1 MNLLNFM
8 SNFADEESCV
18 TYLKEQRER
27 RGVVCKH
34 CGCTKHRWD
43 AHKRCFECRNCHS
56 RQSLRSGTV
65 MQNSKLPFRYWIAT
79 MFLLMSTKKSF
90 STEEIRRQLGHKR
103 YQPVWEMVCKLR
115 DVMGKRD
122 AQYSLDG
129 QVELDDGFFTTERPE
144 EEKDTPLKRGRGSQ
158 KKSKVVVMV
167 ESAPS
172 QRHPRKGKPSKVVG
186 HLKMQVIPDLKT
198 QTVTDVAKKHL
209 EPSVELTTDDSTSYH
224 KLGEHV
230 QRHQTVISDKK
241 NVEKI
246 LPWVHIAISNAKR
259 LLLDMHHRIK
269 NEYLQYYL
277 NEFCYKFN
285 RRYFGEK
292 LFDRVVLAAISY
304 NTDFKSRTY
313 RRTTCG

>member
-1 MNLLNFM
+1 M
-8 SNFADEESCV
+8 
-18 TYLKEQRER
+18 
-27 RGVVCKH
+27 
-34 CGCTKHRWD
+34 
-43 AHKRCFECRNCHS
+43 
-56 RQSLRSGTV
+56 
-65 MQNSKLPFRYWIAT
+65 
-79 MFLLMSTKKSF
+79 
-90 STEEIRRQLGHKR
+90 
-103 YQPVWEMVCKLR
+103 
-115 DVMGKRD
+115 
-122 AQYSLDG
+122 
-129 QVELDDGFFTTERPE
+129 
-144 EEKDTPLKRGRGSQ
+144 
-158 KKSKVVVMV
+158 
-167 ESAPS
+167 
-172 QRHPRKGKPSKVVG
+172 VG

-230 QRHQTVISDKK
+230 QKHQTVISDKK

-269 NEYLQYYL
+269 HEYLQYYL

>member
-34 CGCTKHRWD
+34 CGCTEHRWD
-43 AHKRCFECRNCHS
+43 SHKRCFECRNCHS

-144 EEKDTPLKRGRGSQ
+144 EEKDTPLKKGTWQSEEVQSGGHGGKCPFAETSQERKAFQSGRTS
-158 KKSKVVVMV
+158 
-167 ESAPS
+167 EDA
-172 QRHPRKGKPSKVVG
+172 G
-186 HLKMQVIPDLKT
+186 HSRPED
-198 QTVTDVAKKHL
+198 TD
-209 EPSVELTTDDSTSYH
+209 S
-224 KLGEHV
+224 
-230 QRHQTVISDKK
+230 
-241 NVEKI
+241 
-246 LPWVHIAISNAKR
+246 
-259 LLLDMHHRIK
+259 HRCC
-269 NEYLQYYL
+269 E
-277 NEFCYKFN
+277 E
-285 RRYFGEK
+285 
-292 LFDRVVLAAISY
+292 
-304 NTDFKSRTY
+304 TP
-313 RRTTCG
+313 

>member
-1 MNLLNFM
+1 MNLLNFV

-34 CGCTKHRWD
+34 CGCTEHRWD

-79 MFLLMSTKKSF
+79 MFLLISTKKSF

-230 QRHQTVISDKK
+230 QKHQTVISGYISPSAMPRDCFWICTTGSSMSIYSITST
-241 NVEKI
+241 NSATSSTEGI
-246 LPWVHIAISNAKR
+246 SERSSSTGSSWLPSATTPISSQE
-259 LLLDMHHRIK
+259 H
-269 NEYLQYYL
+269 
-277 NEFCYKFN
+277 
-285 RRYFGEK
+285 
-292 LFDRVVLAAISY
+292 
-304 NTDFKSRTY
+304 TD
-313 RRTTCG
+313 GQHADNHLI

>member
-34 CGCTKHRWD
+34 CGCTEHRWD

-167 ESAPS
+167 ESE
-172 QRHPRKGKPSKVVG
+172 
-186 HLKMQVIPDLKT
+186 
-198 QTVTDVAKKHL
+198 TVTDVAKKHL

-230 QRHQTVISDKK
+230 QKHQTVISDKK

-269 NEYLQYYL
+269 HEYLQYYL

>member
-27 RGVVCKH
+27 RGVVC
-34 CGCTKHRWD
+34 
-43 AHKRCFECRNCHS
+43 
-56 RQSLRSGTV
+56 
-65 MQNSKLPFRYWIAT
+65 
-79 MFLLMSTKKSF
+79 
-90 STEEIRRQLGHKR
+90 
-103 YQPVWEMVCKLR
+103 
-115 DVMGKRD
+115 VMGKRD

-172 QRHPRKGKPSKVVG
+172 QRYPRKGKPSKVVG

-209 EPSVELTTDDSTSYH
+209 EPSVELTTDEDTAVGTY
-224 KLGEHV
+224 
-230 QRHQTVISDKK
+230 RHQQCQEIASGYAPQNQERVSTV
-241 NVEKI
+241 
-246 LPWVHIAISNAKR
+246 LP
-259 LLLDMHHRIK
+259 
-269 NEYLQYYL
+269 
-277 NEFCYKFN
+277 
-285 RRYFGEK
+285 
-292 LFDRVVLAAISY
+292 
-304 NTDFKSRTY
+304 
-313 RRTTCG
+313 

>member
-34 CGCTKHRWD
+34 CGCTEHRWD

-65 MQNSKLPFRYWIAT
+65 MQNSKLPYRYWIAT

-144 EEKDTPLKRGRGSQ
+144 EEKDTPLKMGTWQS
-158 KKSKVVVMV
+158 
-167 ESAPS
+167 
-172 QRHPRKGKPSKVVG
+172 
-186 HLKMQVIPDLKT
+186 
-198 QTVTDVAKKHL
+198 
-209 EPSVELTTDDSTSYH
+209 
-224 KLGEHV
+224 
-230 QRHQTVISDKK
+230 
-241 NVEKI
+241 
-246 LPWVHIAISNAKR
+246 
-259 LLLDMHHRIK
+259 
-269 NEYLQYYL
+269 
-277 NEFCYKFN
+277 
-285 RRYFGEK
+285 
-292 LFDRVVLAAISY
+292 
-304 NTDFKSRTY
+304 
-313 RRTTCG
+313 